1 MGYKMKRGGKPKF
14 KDLGS
19 NKSLL
24 NNTSPLKHHRTF
36 MGYTVGHVDWD
47 RVASVADDVATVA
60 SYAPFPLVSGPARA
74 YKLYR
79 GVKTVD
85 KAIDAYKS
93 YKKVENV
100 KDVRRVIRQD
110 AKSKTSTSKK
120 SDAKTTNI
128 NKGGQGGKGG
138 KDGKG
143 LSKTK
148 KAVIKTTIALTLAEM
163 ARRAAKKKIARETS
177 RNEYLI
183 GEQTKH
189 FDKWIKHQQQVNKYN
204 LPEGGI
210 NQLYLERNTI
220 YDQLNTELDPNYK
233 PGSALRDEDKDRQHD
248 LHKLTISRKK
258 MSKMLSDP
266 KSKYYN
272 KRFQGVK
279 ETINAAKHEHN
290 VLYPH
295 ETFKDTLPDTK
306 QVEFDYVIPK
316 TKK

>member
-19 NKSLL
+19 DTPLNNKSLL

-60 SYAPFPLVSGPARA
+60 SYAPIPLVAGPARL
-74 YKLYR
+74 YKGYR
-79 GVKTVD
+79 ALKTVD
-85 KAIDAYKS
+85 KAIDVYKS
-93 YKKVENV
+93 VTKSNV
-100 KDVRRVIRQD
+100 KSNV
-110 AKSKTSTSKK
+110 SKTSTSKK
-120 SDAKTTNI
+120 SDVKTTNI

-266 KSKYYN
+266 KSECYN